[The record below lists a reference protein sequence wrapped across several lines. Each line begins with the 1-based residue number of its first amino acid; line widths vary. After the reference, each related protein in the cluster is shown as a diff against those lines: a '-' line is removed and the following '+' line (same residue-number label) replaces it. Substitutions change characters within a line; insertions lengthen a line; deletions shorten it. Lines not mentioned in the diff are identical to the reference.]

1 MCSDNRRKRT
11 GKYQAERAL
20 EVGRRYIPAENMYS
34 YRDFVLENMMSYV
47 RESIDPLNYLHPS
60 IEILRLYDQK
70 NGTAYLQTLRIYIN
84 SMCNHSKTIAKMH
97 IHRNTLLY
105 RLNKIQELCGISL
118 EDERICA
125 LLLCN
130 FYLFRQEDGT

>member
-1 MCSDNRRKRT
+1 
-11 GKYQAERAL
+11 
-20 EVGRRYIPAENMYS
+20 MYS

-60 IEILRLYDQK
+60 IEILRLYGQK

-105 RLNKIQELCGISL
+105 RLNKTQELCGISL